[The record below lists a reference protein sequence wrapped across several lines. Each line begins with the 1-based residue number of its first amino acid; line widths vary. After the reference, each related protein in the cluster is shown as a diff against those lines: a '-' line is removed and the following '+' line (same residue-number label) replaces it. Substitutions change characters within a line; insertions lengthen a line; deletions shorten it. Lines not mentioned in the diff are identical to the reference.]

1 MPMTDFTQL
10 ADWICLDAE
19 FAEGVEMLELAIMSG
34 DGRLIYR
41 QRFRPAT
48 LKRWRSYPHGIT
60 PEMVAS
66 EPLFAE
72 CRQEIQS
79 VIDAASHVIGF
90 AVEEN
95 DLNKL
100 RHEGIHI
107 PETLRIVEIRDWFWI
122 THGRENGLD
131 YRQNVGLGTCC
142 RELGIEIDEEKEHS
156 ADYDTECTLRAFTSL
171 IGRYAAKRNLDKAG
185 IEEIER
191 QFAEEFAVEKDR
203 YDRANGAG
211 YCSII
216 RQPDGRYQ
224 MKFSKEPLDTGAD
237 IVASVAVANRKKAMV
252 RFSQM
257 LAGKILYG
265 NFRFDRLS
273 RRKLDEFN
281 AYTDSYEADDEQF
294 NSKLLRLA
302 GKFR

>member
-1 MPMTDFTQL
+1 MTDFTQL

-19 FAEGVEMLELAIMSG
+19 FAEGVGMLELAIMSG

-60 PEMVAS
+60 PDMVAS

-107 PETLRIVEIRDWFWI
+107 PETLRIVELQ
-122 THGRENGLD
+122 NGF
-131 YRQNVGLGTCC
+131 RQNVGLSTCC
-142 RELGIEIDEEKEHS
+142 RELGIEIDEGKEHS
-156 ADYDTECTLRAFTSL
+156 ADYDTECTLMAFTSL
-171 IGRYAAKRNLDKAG
+171 IGRYAGKRNLDKAG

-191 QFAEEFAVEKDR
+191 QFAEEFAVE
-203 YDRANGAG
+203 
-211 YCSII
+211 
-216 RQPDGRYQ
+216 QEEV
-224 MKFSKEPLDTGAD
+224 SKEPLSAGPE

-257 LAGKILYG
+257 LTGKILYG